1 VLVVSTHNKGCII
14 QRRGTNVCPIPSMTW
29 VFEMM
34 MFLEGEPTAK
44 FGQVVS

>member
-1 VLVVSTHNKGCII
+1 VLTEYANIDFTF
-14 QRRGTNVCPIPSMTW
+14 TNVCPIPSMTW